1 EAGSEALLPLN
12 PFWDKMDKII
22 EATKQNAGGITVNV
36 YVSPGM
42 GVDELASAVERK
54 LVQATKR
61 RSLAWGTV

>member
-1 EAGSEALLPLN
+1 MLPLN

-36 YVSPGM
+36 YASPGM